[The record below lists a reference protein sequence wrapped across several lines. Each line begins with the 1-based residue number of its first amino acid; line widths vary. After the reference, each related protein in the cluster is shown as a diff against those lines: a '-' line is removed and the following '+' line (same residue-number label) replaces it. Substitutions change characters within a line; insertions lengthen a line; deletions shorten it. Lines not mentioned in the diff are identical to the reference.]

1 MSARLGYSSF
11 QTDSANLQGLVR
23 QVVENELQAR
33 EKEPICWRYFS
44 QVQEEN
50 KSRINIII
58 ETRKG
63 TLKRLL
69 AQNGR
74 PLTPKQQQQEDE
86 RIGELIRNPRE
97 LEEEAH
103 KEKDDLQ
110 KTWSLFKFLP
120 DALLYTRESSDGQI
134 IRLSFRPNPNFNP
147 PTLESKIYRV
157 LQGSILVDGGQKRL
171 IELRAVMTRDL
182 EFVWGIF
189 GKLRK
194 GGSLDL
200 RQEQTEP
207 GYWVMTSL
215 NVQVAGRAWFFKTI
229 GTQIQEFRWAFQR
242 IPGNLT
248 LEDAASMAKRE
259 AQDAKP
265 EKPASYSRIPIGLGA
280 FLLRI
285 LKWCGEGNS
294 AFRFGLGDC

>member
-1 MSARLGYSSF
+1 MCKLSQDWPSRHFRWVIGCWIVGLVFMPARLGYSSF
-11 QTDSANLQGLVR
+11 QADSANLQSLVR

-33 EKEPICWRYFS
+33 AKEPICWRYFA
-44 QVQEEN
+44 QVQAEDQ
-50 KSRINIII
+50 SRTDIII

-63 TLKRLL
+63 NLKRLL

-74 PLTPKQQQQEDE
+74 PLAQKQRQQEDE
-86 RIGELIRNPRE
+86 RIEELIRNPRD

-110 KTWSLFKFLP
+110 KTWNLFKFLP
-120 DALLYTRESSDGQI
+120 DALLFTRESSDGQL

-147 PTLESKIYRV
+147 PTLESRIFRV

-171 IELRAVMTRDL
+171 IELRAVMSRDL

-200 RQEQTEP
+200 RQEQIEP
-207 GYWVMTSL
+207 GCWVMTSL
-215 NVQVAGRAWFFKTI
+215 NVQVTGRAWFFKTI
-229 GTQIQEFRWAFQR
+229 GRQIQEFRWGFQR
-242 IPGNLT
+242 VPDNMT
-248 LEDAASMAKRE
+248 LEDAAAMAKRE

-265 EKPASYSRIPIGLGA
+265 EKP
-280 FLLRI
+280 
-285 LKWCGEGNS
+285 N
-294 AFRFGLGDC
+294 

>member
-1 MSARLGYSSF
+1 
-11 QTDSANLQGLVR
+11 LVR

-33 EKEPICWRYFS
+33 AKDPSCWRYFA
-44 QVQEEN
+44 QVQAEDQ
-50 KSRINIII
+50 SRTDIII

-74 PLTPKQQQQEDE
+74 PLDQKQRQQEDE
-86 RIGELIRNPRE
+86 RIEELIRNPRD

-110 KTWSLFKFLP
+110 KTWTLFKFLP
-120 DALLYTRESSDGQI
+120 DALLFTRESSDGQI

-147 PTLESKIYRV
+147 PTLESRIFRV
-157 LQGSILVDGGQKRL
+157 LQGSILVDGSQKRL
-171 IELRAVMTRDL
+171 IDLRAVMSRDL

-200 RQEQTEP
+200 RQEQIEP
-207 GYWVMTSL
+207 GCWVMTSL
-215 NVQVAGRAWFFKTI
+215 NVQVTGRAWFFKTI
-229 GTQIQEFRWAFQR
+229 GRQIQEFRWDFQR
-242 IPGNLT
+242 VPDTMT
-248 LEDAASMAKRE
+248 LEEAAAMAKRE

-265 EKPASYSRIPIGLGA
+265 EKPTSY
-280 FLLRI
+280 
-285 LKWCGEGNS
+285 N
-294 AFRFGLGDC
+294 

>member
-1 MSARLGYSSF
+1 MCVHKLSQDWLRRYFRWAIRCWIVGLVFISACLGYSNS
-11 QTDSANLQGLVR
+11 QADSANLQSLVR

-33 EKEPICWRYFS
+33 KEPICWRYFS
-44 QVQEEN
+44 QVREEDE
-50 KSRINIII
+50 SRTDIVI

-63 TLKRLL
+63 TLKRML
-69 AQNGR
+69 AQNDL
-74 PLTPKQQQQEDE
+74 PLAQKQRQQEDV
-86 RIGELIRNPRE
+86 RIGALIRNPRD

-120 DALLYTRESSDGQI
+120 DALLYTREPSDGQM

-147 PTLESKIYRV
+147 PTLEARIFRV

-171 IELRAVMTRDL
+171 IELRAVMSRDL

-200 RQEQTEP
+200 RQEQIEP
-207 GYWVMTSL
+207 GCWVMTSL
-215 NVQVAGRAWFFKTI
+215 NVQVTGRAWFFKTI
-229 GTQIQEFRWAFQR
+229 GRQIHELRWAFQR
-242 IPGNLT
+242 VPDNLT
-248 LEDAASMAKRE
+248 LEDAAVMAKRE
-259 AQDAKP
+259 APDAKP
-265 EKPASYSRIPIGLGA
+265 EKPASYNPI
-280 FLLRI
+280 
-285 LKWCGEGNS
+285 
-294 AFRFGLGDC
+294 

>member
-1 MSARLGYSSF
+1 MCKLSQDWPSRHFRWVIGCWIVGLVFMPARLGYSSF
-11 QTDSANLQGLVR
+11 QADSANLQSLVR

-33 EKEPICWRYFS
+33 AKEPICWRYFA
-44 QVQEEN
+44 QVQAEDQ
-50 KSRINIII
+50 SRTDIII

-63 TLKRLL
+63 NLKRLL

-74 PLTPKQQQQEDE
+74 PLAQKQRQQEDE
-86 RIGELIRNPRE
+86 RIEELIRNPRD

-110 KTWSLFKFLP
+110 KTWNLFKFLP
-120 DALLYTRESSDGQI
+120 DALLFTRESSDGQL
-134 IRLSFRPNPNFNP
+134 IRLSFRPNPNFNS
-147 PTLESKIYRV
+147 PTLESRIFRV

-171 IELRAVMTRDL
+171 IELRAVMSRDL

-200 RQEQTEP
+200 RQEQIEP
-207 GYWVMTSL
+207 GCWVMTSL
-215 NVQVAGRAWFFKTI
+215 NVQVTGRAWFFKTI
-229 GTQIQEFRWAFQR
+229 GRQIQEFRWGFQR
-242 IPGNLT
+242 VPDNMT
-248 LEDAASMAKRE
+248 LEDAAAMAKRE

-265 EKPASYSRIPIGLGA
+265 EKP
-280 FLLRI
+280 
-285 LKWCGEGNS
+285 N
-294 AFRFGLGDC
+294 